1 MIPKNIYR
9 SWKTQNFH
17 PKIDKQMKKM
27 LNLNPEYEQ
36 IIYTDEQV
44 HDYVSSNYDIEINKA
59 FNKLT
64 VMTAKVDFWRYLIL
78 YQKGGIY
85 LDIDSTINSKIDTF
99 LNTDD
104 NALITAETN
113 PELFV
118 QWALFFREKHPILE
132 RVIDNIV
139 QNINEKKYQNDI
151 VNTTGPGAFT
161 TSLQQIHKD
170 SNSESINWFDIN
182 KSYNKKFNIQNT
194 DYSYRIFGVD
204 FNKNLSFKYK
214 NTSYLY
220 QESTHWKKEETVK
233 QLIVDN

>member
-17 PKIDKQMKKM
+17 PKIYKQMKKM
-27 LNLNPEYEQ
+27 LKLNPDYEQ
-36 IIYTDEQV
+36 IIYTDEQL
-44 HDYVSSNYDIEINKA
+44 HDYVSSQHDAEINKA

-85 LDIDSTINSKIDTF
+85 LDIDSTINTKIDTF

-104 NALITAETN
+104 DALITAETN

-132 RVIDNIV
+132 KVINNVI

-151 VNTTGPGAFT
+151 VNTTGPGVFT
-161 TSLQQIHKD
+161 KSLQQIHKAKYL
-170 SNSESINWFDIN
+170 ESLKWSDIN
-182 KSYNKKFNIQNT
+182 VEFNEKYKI
-194 DYSYRIFGVD
+194 DSSSYSYRIYGID
-204 FNKNLSFKYK
+204 YNKNLSFKYK

-220 QESTHWKKEETVK
+220 EDSVHWKKEMFTK
-233 QLIVDN
+233 DLIL

>member
-17 PKIDKQMKKM
+17 PKIDKQIKKM

-44 HDYVSSNYDIEINKA
+44 HDYVLSNYDAEINKA

-85 LDIDSTINSKIDTF
+85 LDIDSTINTKIDTF

-104 NALITAETN
+104 DALITAETN

-132 RVIDNIV
+132 RVIDNV
-139 QNINEKKYQNDI
+139 LQNINEKKYQNDI
-151 VNTTGPGAFT
+151 VNTTGPGVFT
-161 TSLQQIHKD
+161 NSLQQIYKD
-170 SNSESINWFDIN
+170 KYSDSLKWSDVNIEF
-182 KSYNKKFNIQNT
+182 NKKFKVNNSP
-194 DYSYRIFGVD
+194 YSYRIYGID

-220 QESTHWKKEETVK
+220 QDSVHWKKEESTK
-233 QLIVDN
+233 DLII

>member
-27 LNLNPEYEQ
+27 LYLNPEYEQ

-44 HDYVSSNYDIEINKA
+44 HDYVSSNYDADINKA

-85 LDIDSTINSKIDTF
+85 LDIDSTINTKIDTF

-104 NALITAETN
+104 DALITAETN

-132 RVIDNIV
+132 RVIDNVV

-151 VNTTGPGAFT
+151 VNTTGPGVFT
-161 TSLQQIHKD
+161 NSLQQIHKAKY
-170 SNSESINWFDIN
+170 SEALKWSGVNIEF
-182 KSYNKKFNIQNT
+182 NKKFKIDNSS
-194 DYSYRIFGVD
+194 YSYRIYGID

-220 QESTHWKKEETVK
+220 QDNVHWKKEESTK
-233 QLIVDN
+233 DLIL